1 MALPEI
7 ILLRNRQRLR
17 AKAGE
22 AIAKAKLIE
31 EITEVVHLLNL
42 EIQEEKEGLT
52 DLMKQM
58 KKIASTL
65 DEADPADGSS
75 HLQSVLKDAADALG
89 EKHLRL
95 HSEIGNILSKK
106 QGSDS
111 KDSISVPK
119 GTDRSALALKP
130 EGGVRPSSESN
141 AKKPE
146 VAPPVVG
153 SEA

>member
-1 MALPEI
+1 MSLPEI
-7 ILLRNRQRLR
+7 ILQRNRQRLR
-17 AKAGE
+17 AKADE
-22 AIAKAKLIE
+22 AIVKAKLIE
-31 EITEVVHLLNL
+31 EITEAVHLFNL
-42 EIQEEKEGLT
+42 EIQEEKKGLT

-58 KKIASTL
+58 KEIASTL
-65 DEADPADGSS
+65 EEADPAEGSS
-75 HLQSVLKDAADALG
+75 HLQRALKDAAHARG

-111 KDSISVPK
+111 TDSISVSK
-119 GTDRSALALKP
+119 GTDRSALTLKP
-130 EGGVRPSSESN
+130 ESGIRPPSESK

-146 VAPPVVG
+146 AAPSVVG